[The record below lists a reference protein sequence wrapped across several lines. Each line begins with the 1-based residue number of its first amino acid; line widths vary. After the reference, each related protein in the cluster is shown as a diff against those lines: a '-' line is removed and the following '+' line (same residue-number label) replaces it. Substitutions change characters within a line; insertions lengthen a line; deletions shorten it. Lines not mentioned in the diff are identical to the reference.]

1 MCVFCEIINGNI
13 PSSTIYE
20 DDIVKCFLDM
30 NQDCLGH
37 ILIVPKVHTLD
48 IDTIDEDTLKHI
60 LKIDRMLKK
69 RLEDRLHIDGLTH
82 LQNNGIAEEV
92 KHFHIHLIP
101 KYINKPKDMSMKDLE
116 NLLK

>member
-1 MCVFCEIINGNI
+1 MCVFCEIIKGNI
-13 PSSTIYE
+13 PSYTIYE

-30 NQDCLGH
+30 DQNDLGH
-37 ILIVPKVHTLD
+37 LLIVPKIHTLD

-60 LKIDRMLKK
+60 LEVDKMLKK

-101 KYINKPKDMSMKDLE
+101 KYINKPNNMSIEELY